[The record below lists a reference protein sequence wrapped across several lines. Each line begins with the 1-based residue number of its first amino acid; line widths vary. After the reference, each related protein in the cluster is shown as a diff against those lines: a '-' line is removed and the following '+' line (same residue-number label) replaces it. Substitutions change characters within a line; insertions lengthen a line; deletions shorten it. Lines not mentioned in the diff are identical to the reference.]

1 MVEDQ
6 LTRDERIRL
15 ESLAQAVA
23 MTSALTMVIMKEPTP
38 LEIIEIAEDFEK
50 YIREE
55 DPNVAE

>member
-1 MVEDQ
+1 MFEDQ

-23 MTSALTMVIMKEPTP
+23 ISQAIATFTMTNLTP
-38 LEIIEIAEDFEK
+38 LEIVTVARDFEK

-55 DPNVAE
+55 EPNVAE